1 MLIRPVLSNGDLAL
15 PPPIPPGFGGGLA
28 AIIFACPSPHALVE
42 FSKRKKKL
50 GEKEKTRDWKAIVFN
65 DPCGST
71 LFVSMYIYYA

>member
-42 FSKRKKKL
+42 IFKREKKIHVS
-50 GEKEKTRDWKAIVFN
+50 EKSAI
-65 DPCGST
+65 
-71 LFVSMYIYYA
+71 